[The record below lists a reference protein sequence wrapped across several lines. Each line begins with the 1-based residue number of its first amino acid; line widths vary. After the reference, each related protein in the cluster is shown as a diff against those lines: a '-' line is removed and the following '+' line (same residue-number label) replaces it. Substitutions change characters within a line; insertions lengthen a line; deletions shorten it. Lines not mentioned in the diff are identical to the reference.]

1 MTRDVS
7 PPARFSKNR
16 LLNSAQLEIKIKLA
30 SPCTRFP
37 TVPTGNGAPPVNLQ
51 LVLCNARPDPRQSKP
66 RRRPVL
72 HTGCIF
78 HNLHGGSEFR
88 GKYGR
93 KPFACDHELLY
104 SLPGPARPSSRQNMI
119 LIDAR
124 RIRIWRRSAP
134 AGPFDAQDPPFSP
147 RFNTSFGLCL
157 EATNGPLRCPVADSF
172 EPRAAHV
179 DAPAK

>member
-78 HNLHGGSEFR
+78 QTFTVGQNSEENMVASLSLVIRNCCTRF
-88 GKYGR
+88 
-93 KPFACDHELLY
+93 PALLDH
-104 SLPGPARPSSRQNMI
+104 PRVKNMI
-119 LIDAR
+119 SIDAR